1 MLLPPHTHKTRDKS
15 WSNVDSGRDEPGR
28 ADPGRARDKTGRAG
42 PCQFVPLAG
51 PGRPVQCRAWARLAR
66 PCGQS
71 RGLGRSRSWSLVSL
85 RGRDGGRAG
94 MLRRLAGR
102 IGFHEVNVV
111 VIDVGRIT
119 PRELGPWRDV
129 VLGNEKNTNLHR
141 HADQTRS
148 ALLHATSV
156 NTHYTH

>member
-1 MLLPPHTHKTRDKS
+1 
-15 WSNVDSGRDEPGR
+15 
-28 ADPGRARDKTGRAG
+28 
-42 PCQFVPLAG
+42 
-51 PGRPVQCRAWARLAR
+51 
-66 PCGQS
+66 
-71 RGLGRSRSWSLVSL
+71 
-85 RGRDGGRAG
+85 
-94 MLRRLAGR
+94 MLRRLAGRR

-129 VLGNEKNTNLHR
+129 VLSNEKNTNLHW